1 MTATIITEFIVINV
15 NLITGFLGS
24 GKTTTI
30 QNLLK
35 QKPQHEKW
43 AVLINEFGEIGI
55 DGALLAETE
64 ATIKEIPGGC
74 MCCVNGLSMQVGLN
88 MLIKQARPDRILI
101 EPTGL
106 GHPKQ
111 ILKLLTSD
119 SYNAILQID
128 ATLCLLDARQ
138 LLDDKY
144 RDNENF
150 RDQLAVADI
159 IIANKSEH
167 YSDDVKHYLSQ
178 WHQQYHSDTRLKIT
192 SFGQFDW
199 QLLNTPHTNTTEIPS
214 ALHHHS
220 VHTSP
225 VSHLS
230 QLALSGHGVWR
241 RALNQGQGYFSCGW
255 IFDDN
260 TIFTT
265 IGLLEW
271 IRLSPAER
279 VKCVMRI
286 PEGSLIVN
294 KQGADLHIETRAVEP
309 VDSRIEVIH
318 SNELNWNELQHTLLT
333 LRTELTGSE

>member
-1 MTATIITEFIVINV
+1 MIKV

-30 QNLLK
+30 QHLLK

-55 DGALLAETE
+55 DGALLAETD
-64 ATIKEIPGGC
+64 AMIKEISGGC

-111 ILKLLTSD
+111 ILNLLSSASYD
-119 SYNAILQID
+119 SILQIG
-128 ATLCLLDARQ
+128 AAICLLDARQ
-138 LLDDKY
+138 LQDEKY
-144 RDNENF
+144 RENENF
-150 RDQLAVADI
+150 RDQLAIADI
-159 IIANKSEH
+159 IVANKSE
-167 YSDDVKHYLSQ
+167 YYTDETKQTLTC
-178 WHQQYHSDTRLKIT
+178 WQQEYQPNSMLYVT
-192 SFGQFDW
+192 SFGQLDW
-199 QLLNTPHTNTTEIPS
+199 QLLNLPHINCVEIP
-214 ALHHHS
+214 APLHHSHS
-220 VHTSP
+220 S

-230 QLALSGHGVWR
+230 QLVLPRQSPWR

-255 IFDDN
+255 IFDAD
-260 TIFTT
+260 TVFTT
-265 IGLLEW
+265 TGLLEW

-286 PEGSLIVN
+286 PEGSLMVN
-294 KQGADLHIETRAVEP
+294 RQGADLHIETRAVEP
-309 VDSRIEVIH
+309 VDSRIEIIH
-318 SNELNWNELQHTLLT
+318 ATELNWNELQQLLLT
-333 LRTELTGSE
+333 LRSH

>member
-1 MTATIITEFIVINV
+1 MINV

-43 AVLINEFGEIGI
+43 AVLINEFGEVGI

-88 MLIKQARPDRILI
+88 TLIRQARPDRILI

-111 ILKLLTSD
+111 ILKLLASA
-119 SYNAILQID
+119 SYESILQID
-128 ATLCLLDARQ
+128 ATFCLLDARQ
-138 LLDDKY
+138 LLDEKY
-144 RDNENF
+144 RENENF

-159 IIANKSEH
+159 IVANKSEH
-167 YSDDVKHYLSQ
+167 YTDEVKTYLTQ
-178 WHQQYHSDTRLKIT
+178 WHQQYHVDQALYLT
-192 SFGQFDW
+192 SFGQLDW
-199 QLLNTPHTNTTEIPS
+199 HLLEQPRTNAADVP
-214 ALHHHS
+214 APLHHQ
-220 VHTSP
+220 HTS

-230 QLALSGHGVWR
+230 ALRLSEASTWR

-255 IFDDN
+255 IFDAD
-260 TIFTT
+260 TVFTT

-286 PEGSLIVN
+286 PEGALIVN
-294 KQGADLHIETRAVEP
+294 RQGSDLHIETRAVAP
-309 VDSRIEVIH
+309 IDSRIELIH
-318 SNELNWNELQHTLLT
+318 TSALNWNELQQTLLS
-333 LRTELTGSE
+333 LRTELTGSESSNGNA

>member
-1 MTATIITEFIVINV
+1 MIKV

-30 QNLLK
+30 QHLLK

-55 DGALLAETE
+55 DGALLAETD
-64 ATIKEIPGGC
+64 AMIKEISGGC

-111 ILKLLTSD
+111 ILNLLSSASYD
-119 SYNAILQID
+119 SILQIG
-128 ATLCLLDARQ
+128 AAICLLDARQ
-138 LLDDKY
+138 LQDEKY
-144 RDNENF
+144 RENENF
-150 RDQLAVADI
+150 RDQLAIADI
-159 IIANKSEH
+159 IVANKSE
-167 YSDDVKHYLSQ
+167 YYTDEAKQALTC
-178 WHQQYHSDTRLKIT
+178 WQQEYQPNSMLYVT
-192 SFGQFDW
+192 SFGQLDW
-199 QLLNTPHTNTTEIPS
+199 QLLNLPHTNCVEIP
-214 ALHHHS
+214 AQLHHSHS
-220 VHTSP
+220 S

-230 QLALSGHGVWR
+230 QLVLPRQSPWR

-255 IFDDN
+255 IFDAD
-260 TIFTT
+260 TVFTT
-265 IGLLEW
+265 TGLLEW

-294 KQGADLHIETRAVEP
+294 RQGADLHIETRAVEP
-309 VDSRIEVIH
+309 VDSRIEIIH
-318 SNELNWNELQHTLLT
+318 ATELNWNELQQLLLT
-333 LRTELTGSE
+333 LRSH